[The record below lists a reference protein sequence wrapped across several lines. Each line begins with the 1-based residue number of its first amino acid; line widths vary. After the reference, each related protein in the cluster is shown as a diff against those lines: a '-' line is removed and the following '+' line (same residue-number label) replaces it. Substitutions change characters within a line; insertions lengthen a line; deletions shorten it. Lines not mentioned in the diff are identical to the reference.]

1 MPLALLAL
9 ALSLPAHAGDVFV
22 SAAEARALHD
32 AGATFLDARGA
43 LDQATAHIPGA
54 APLGWLSL
62 RDTPGH
68 DGHLTADLGALAAT
82 LRAVGV
88 SSETPVVIY
97 DAGREGWGESGRIF
111 WTLDYLG
118 HPDAHILDGGLPA
131 WRAAGCPV
139 TTGAAALKEAL
150 LSEPTPGDFV
160 PAPDPARRAGL
171 AEVQAA
177 WQSGGATLWDTREAR
192 EFTGETPY
200 GEDRGGHIPG
210 AVHLWYADLTRAD
223 GTLKPEDELRALL
236 TAAGVS
242 PAGTVIALCTGG
254 VRSGFAYAV
263 LRELGYPA
271 VRNYDG
277 SMWEWAATDLPL
289 TSSD

>member
-68 DGHLTADLGALAAT
+68 DGHLTADL
-82 LRAVGV
+82 
-88 SSETPVVIY
+88 
-97 DAGREGWGESGRIF
+97 
-111 WTLDYLG
+111 DYLG

-131 WRAAGCPV
+131 WRAAGGPV